1 LKIKTRPGDLHF
13 VNNLAVLH
21 RRDEFIDWDDEDDDA
36 VEDKDNKNDSK
47 PNKDGGIV
55 RGYNDGG
62 HNHGG
67 YNSGNGKKKR
77 HLVRMRIRNAKLGWQ
92 LPAELQGEWEKVFG
106 VEGERVWHL
115 EPMPEGFFPL
125 RMNPH

>member
-21 RRDEFIDWDDEDDDA
+21 RRDEFVDWDDGDEA
-36 VEDKDNKNDSK
+36 AEDKDNKNDYK
-47 PNKDGGIV
+47 TNKEGIV
-55 RGYNDGG
+55 GGYNDGG
-62 HNHGG
+62 
-67 YNSGNGKKKR
+67 SNGDGTKKKR

-92 LPAELQGEWEKVFG
+92 LPAELQGEWGKAFG